1 LNYALFS
8 TLKKDPQRLA
18 STTLPRFTMADFS
31 QYGGASAEWLAV
43 EATLPSKTFDL
54 TQDPATLKK
63 VVNCGRNEVSAAAM
77 KTLAPKVKVQDHSI
91 LTRDSVKIEARSY
104 RPISAPTDEK
114 LPVYLYFHGGGFLFG
129 TLSSEDAACAQL
141 AINIGIVVLNVNYRH
156 TPEHVFPVAWN
167 DSQDSFAWLHQN
179 IAELGGDPEKV
190 LVGGISAGGQ
200 LAASLV
206 LEKNLGKALTEFPP
220 IAGQILIIPALAHVD
235 TYADAQMKEMKSP
248 EVSSY
253 VENEFAPILPKTT
266 AQFFIGLLKTG
277 KPSLKDTKLNPG
289 NATSQ
294 EVKGMPPT
302 VFGIAG
308 LDPLRDEGLLYAK
321 KLAEAG
327 VPTDIRLFKGVPHGH
342 RRFGKALKASQH
354 WDDAV
359 EQGILWALEKPKATG
374 KFDVVVKE

>member
-1 LNYALFS
+1 
-8 TLKKDPQRLA
+8 
-18 STTLPRFTMADFS
+18 MADFS

-77 KTLAPKVKVQDHSI
+77 KTLAPKVKIQDYSI

-104 RPISAPTDEK
+104 RPISAPADEK

-167 DSQDSFAWLHQN
+167 DTQDSFAWLHQN
-179 IAELGGDPEKV
+179 IAEMGGDPEKV

-235 TYADAQMKEMKSP
+235 TYADAQLKEMKSP